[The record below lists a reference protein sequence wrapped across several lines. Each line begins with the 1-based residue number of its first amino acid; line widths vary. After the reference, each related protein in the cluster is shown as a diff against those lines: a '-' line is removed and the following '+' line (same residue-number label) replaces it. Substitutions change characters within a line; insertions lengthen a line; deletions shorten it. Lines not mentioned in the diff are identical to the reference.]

1 MKARILIVLFIC
13 IGYSSYA
20 QLVIEKDIIS
30 PYALMSE
37 GALRM
42 ESTLGEV
49 IIFSFE
55 NEQLIINQGFHS
67 GEAAGSTPVIDINSI
82 PLDVNVFP
90 NPTSDYINISY
101 DNTEGLILGFSIC
114 DAQGKKIKHLNNL
127 SGNKSNINLNNLPNG
142 LYGVILHSDY
152 GMKFVTWVTLSK

>member
-1 MKARILIVLFIC
+1 MKARILIVLFIG
-13 IGYSSYA
+13 IGCSSYA
-20 QLVIEKDIIS
+20 QLVIEKEIIS

-37 GALRM
+37 GTLRM

-49 IIFSFE
+49 IIFSYE

-67 GEAAGSTPVIDINSI
+67 GEVGGSTPVIDINSI
-82 PLDVNVFP
+82 PLDVHVFP

-101 DNTEGLILGFSIC
+101 DDTEGLIQGFSIC
-114 DAQGKKIKHLNNL
+114 DAQGKKVRHLNKP
-127 SGNKSNINLNNLPNG
+127 SGNKNNINLNNLPNG

-152 GMKFVTWVTLSK
+152 GMKFVTWVTLSN